1 MGRVRELK
9 EQDWMFIKGQFIK
22 DQFIKD
28 FESHTKSL
36 VLIHRA
42 IISHSLKYLKQE

>member
-1 MGRVRELK
+1 MDRVREFK
-9 EQDWMFIKGQFIK
+9 EQDWMFIK

-36 VLIHRA
+36 FLIHRA
-42 IISHSLKYLKQE
+42 IVSHSLKYVKQE